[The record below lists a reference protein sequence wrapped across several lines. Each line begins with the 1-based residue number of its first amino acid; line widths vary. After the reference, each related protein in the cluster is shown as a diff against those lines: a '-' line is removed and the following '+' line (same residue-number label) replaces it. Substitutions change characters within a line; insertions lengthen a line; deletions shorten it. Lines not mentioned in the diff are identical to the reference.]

1 MAAYTGQAEYNG
13 SLEYTAENISAENIS
28 TDNISTDSID
38 LKELIDRERLL
49 HTFCT
54 LAQID
59 SESFHERQMADVLR
73 ERIEAL
79 GGQEIAE
86 DDAGEKLSGD
96 AGNLYAY
103 FPGTLPGEP
112 LLFSG
117 HMDTVAPGNGKKIL
131 MQEDGRITSGGDTV
145 LGADDLAGVASIL
158 EALQALDEQR
168 IPRRSV
174 EVLLPVAE
182 EAYTQGSRLFD
193 YTKIRAKEAYVLDI
207 SGPTG
212 KASLREP
219 TLLSFKLTFQGKAAH
234 AGFAPE
240 EGINAGQ
247 MAGRFLCSCRQGHI
261 DQETTLNVGLFRG
274 GTGTNVVPAQIILE
288 GEIRSFVHEKA
299 LALLESV
306 EEQAREAAEALGGTC
321 LTESKEHLHAYQVQK
336 EEPVVERFR
345 QVCGKLGLPGTLT
358 ETFGGSDN
366 NSFLRHGLRGIVLSC
381 GMQQVHTTG
390 EYIRITDLVNAARL
404 TAGLM
409 ISH

>member
-1 MAAYTGQAEYNG
+1 MASKAEDV
-13 SLEYTAENISAENIS
+13 EYTVHRSESPNQE
-28 TDNISTDSID
+28 D
-38 LKELIDRERLL
+38 LINQSRLL
-49 HTFCT
+49 HTFCS
-54 LAQID
+54 LAEID
-59 SESFHERQMADVLR
+59 SESFHERQMADILR
-73 ERIEAL
+73 EKLKAL
-79 GGQEIAE
+79 GGEQITE
-86 DDAGEKLSGD
+86 DDAGEKLSGN

-103 FPGTLPGEP
+103 FPGTLPGDP

-117 HMDTVAPGNGKKIL
+117 HMDTVAPGNGKKIIV
-131 MQEDGRITSGGDTV
+131 QEDGRITSAGDTV

-158 EALQALDEQR
+158 EALQTLDEKK

-193 YTKIRAKEAYVLDI
+193 YTKIRSREAYVLDI

-247 MAGRFLCSCRQGHI
+247 MAGRFLGSCSQGRI
-261 DQETTLNVGLFRG
+261 DAETTLNIGLFRG
-274 GTGTNVVPAQIILE
+274 GSGTNVVPAQVILE
-288 GEIRSFVHEKA
+288 GEIRSYVHEKA
-299 LALLESV
+299 LNLLETV
-306 EEQAREAAEALGGTC
+306 KQQAQEAAKAYGGTC
-321 LTESKEHLHAYQVQK
+321 LAEAKEHLHAYHI
-336 EEPVVERFR
+336 EEDDPVVQRFL
-345 QVCGKLGLPGTLT
+345 QACKALGLPGALT

-366 NSFLRHGLRGIVLSC
+366 NSFLQHGLRGIVLSC

-390 EYIRITDLVNAARL
+390 EYIRTEDLVHAARL
-404 TAGLM
+404 TAALM
-409 ISH
+409 QL

>member
-1 MAAYTGQAEYNG
+1 MAEHTEYNTEHEEYTGHTG
-13 SLEYTAENISAENIS
+13 CTGYTS
-28 TDNISTDSID
+28 DSVNPGEI
-38 LKELIDRERLL
+38 IDRERLI
-49 HTFCT
+49 HTFCS

-59 SESFHERQMADVLR
+59 SESFHERKMANALR
-73 ERIEAL
+73 ERLEAL

-131 MQEDGRITSGGDTV
+131 VREDGRITSGGDTV

-158 EALQALDEQR
+158 EALQALDEKK

-174 EVLLPVAE
+174 EVVLPVAE

-247 MAGRFLCSCRQGHI
+247 MAGRFLDGCRQGHI
-261 DQETTLNVGLFRG
+261 DQETTLNIGLFRG
-274 GTGTNVVPAQIILE
+274 GSGTNVVPAQVILE

-299 LALLESV
+299 LALFESV
-306 EEQAREAAEALGGTC
+306 KEQAEEAAETYKGTC
-321 LTESKEHLHAYQVQK
+321 LAEAKEHLHAYQVQQ
-336 EEPVVERFR
+336 EEPVVQRFKK
-345 QVCGKLGLPGTLT
+345 VCETLGLPGTLT

-366 NSFLRHGLRGIVLSC
+366 NSFLQHGLRGIVLSC
-381 GMQQVHTTG
+381 GMQQVHTVG
-390 EYIRITDLVNAARL
+390 EYIETTDLINAAEL